1 MSFGEKQDLLAVSSI
16 QVWAYF
22 APSPKIDNMSLLLSI
37 GEGDFFVSC
46 LLYLSPEDLKA
57 CRLVSKTWNKVIKER
72 MWGNKRARK
81 RLEEKLVHRWKT
93 QNPQTV
99 QLGAVYPYCV
109 EPIVCNNAHVFCGV
123 EGKVR
128 VYSLADGQWVRDLER
143 EEEDPHE
150 GGNVVFTRIS
160 RGESIVAALMGHRM
174 VTIWSSK
181 EEMGRLHSFD
191 VLNHEGW
198 EDSWVDVED
207 IKATGNKVVLL
218 VEDVTWSTHQLV

>member
-1 MSFGEKQDLLAVSSI
+1 MLEVSSI
-16 QVWAYF
+16 QGWAFF
-22 APSPKIDNMSLLLSI
+22 APSPNIDNMSLLLSI

-46 LLYLSPEDLKA
+46 LHHLSPEDLKA

-72 MWGNKRARK
+72 VWGNKRARK

-109 EPIVCNNAHVFCGV
+109 EPIICNNAHVFCGV

-150 GGNVVFTRIS
+150 GGNVVFCRIS
-160 RGESIVAALMGHRM
+160 CGESIVAALMGHEM

-181 EEMGRLHSFD
+181 EEMRRLHSFD
-191 VLNHEGW
+191 VRNHEGAQYGF
-198 EDSWVDVED
+198 VAD
-207 IKATGNKVVLL
+207 IKVTGNKVVII
-218 VEDVTWSTHQLV
+218 